1 VSPAATRLAAAS
13 AFALGLAV
21 GSSAN
26 AAVVSFTPN
35 AALTSSPLAVS
46 LGGAPPQYAFTAVS
60 TGNGPG
66 AAVSTR
72 GTATV
77 SSFFGG
83 VTDFAAGSA
92 IDQNG
97 QLYGFSA
104 FPAPATIPFSA
115 ADDYI
120 GLAFTLAD
128 GLHYGYA
135 EVSGSRLVSYAFDST
150 PNTSIVTGAI
160 AAVPEPA
167 SLLLLA
173 GMAGVAMTKR
183 RNRVQDSPA

>member
-1 VSPAATRLAAAS
+1 M
-13 AFALGLAV
+13 
-21 GSSAN
+21 
-26 AAVVSFTPN
+26 PN
-35 AALTSSPLAVS
+35 AALTSSPFAIS
-46 LGGAPPQYAFTAVS
+46 FGGGSAGYAFTAVS
-60 TGNGPG
+60 TGNGPST
-66 AAVSTR
+66 AVSTS

-104 FPAPATIPFSA
+104 FPAPAAIPFSA

-128 GLHYGYA
+128 GLHFGYA
-135 EVSGSRLVSYAFDST
+135 EVNGPRLVSYAFDST
-150 PNTSIVTGAI
+150 PNTSIVTGAV